1 MMMKTWLCTLAGL
14 AAAVSLTAVEYF
26 VSPSGQDSNAG
37 TEKEPFR
44 TIQKGVDT
52 LKPGDVLT
60 IFPGRYHESVKWK
73 FDGSPELRTVV
84 RAKIP
89 GTVLL
94 HGDRPVG
101 GFQPVLGMRNCFVA
115 SWPEMPQSVQEC
127 DTLVKYAR
135 ETGPAGSQVSFGTWR
150 YDAAGKKLYI
160 STSDGAAPDRHRIT
174 AAVLPSH
181 GFGVESAKPNGM
193 VTNVEVDGLCCRGF
207 DTGTPRAHQSVWG
220 IYLERPAGSVVRRS
234 HAVLNAGGIGMS
246 FADRCRIEDCSAVSN
261 GTTHHVS
268 AGNIIMLNSRNSVID
283 RCLSLR
289 SRTNG
294 IRFYGGG
301 NANDRIARSVSL
313 GDIRGSVRIKP
324 CDELSLLSEVF
335 TNGEAAC
342 NHTEYCVSASNDY
355 DPTGKNSKTTQIMQ
369 KMNAVLCGRDFAD
382 PWNADLRLQNGSE
395 IKCGFKG
402 KNVYFIAPQGSDD
415 QDGRSIDTPW
425 KTLKNVQPGS
435 TVYFLPGTY
444 AGGLKL
450 ETDNVTLAGRGQ
462 SAPAVIQGGE
472 NGLTVTGSGITV
484 LRLSFV
490 GSRKTGLV
498 CQGRNIVIDRCG
510 FAFCGNAVKADQ
522 VRDLSVIHSAFD
534 RSVKNLIDA
543 EKSAG
548 TVRHSILPHG
558 SLPEGFA
565 AAGNAYGTV
574 PPASDAAGEQI
585 EPQFTNAGKGDFS
598 LKNES
603 AFRCRALDGFHYGP
617 YFIQYGAEHIV
628 IPKPELLQAG
638 HGMAV
643 FGWWTPGKARNDF
656 QIREKQKNWRQIS
669 DPTVDSVFHTA
680 AVPGLKAGAE
690 YEYQLVLRP
699 AIQYKISS
707 SYLPAPPRPKKPAK
721 KKKTVTAPSMVSEVL
736 HFTMPDSDRPA
747 QTWHVSARS
756 GSDSNSGSA
765 EKPFRSI
772 SRAAMATLPGD
783 EVMVHEGVY
792 AETVTAAASGL
803 PDQPV
808 VYRAAPGENVWLD
821 GCGRR
826 LSRGFAIFG
835 KSHLKFD
842 GFKFRL
848 LGTAFPNTSG
858 AVMILNGSDIEVTR
872 CFHDGRGGGY
882 APPIVNCRVGENITL
897 RNSAAFSGMC
907 QVTLVNTK
915 NVILENNVFAIPSIW
930 TVAGFLVPDGSI
942 RFHRNIVTDN
952 SRAKTFQGLLRLDNL
967 HALDE
972 KDNLYY
978 TRFPRE
984 LRVIVDYLDPR
995 KKGKNPWTMLKL
1007 DDYYRQIGKDG
1018 GSRFAD
1024 PDLPLVKL
1032 WQWKN
1037 AGERQRDQ
1045 GKGASLGK
1053 KINDQE
1059 FSRNPQ
1065 NMSQFRYL
1073 DFQDCFAR
1081 SAPVAKDG
1089 KTIGPDPVQFKN
1101 MPSAKPQ
1108 TEWEQR

>member
-1 MMMKTWLCTLAGL
+1 MMKTWLCTLAGL
-14 AAAVSLTAVEYF
+14 AAVSLAAAEYF
-26 VSPSGQDSNAG
+26 VAPSGKDSSAG

-44 TIQKGVDT
+44 TVQKGVDT

-101 GFQPVLGMRNCFVA
+101 GFQPVPGMRNCFVT

-160 STSDGAAPDRHRIT
+160 STSDGAAPDQHRIT
-174 AAVLPSH
+174 ATVLPSH
-181 GFGVESAKPNGM
+181 GFGVEPAKPNGT

-207 DTGTPRAHQSVWG
+207 DTGTPAAHQSVWG
-220 IYLERPAGSVVRRS
+220 ICLERPVRSTVRRS
-234 HAVLNAGGIGMS
+234 HAVLNAGGIGMIA
-246 FADRCRIEDCSAVSN
+246 ADRCRIEDCSAVSN
-261 GTTHHVS
+261 GATNHVS

-283 RCLSLR
+283 RCVSLR

-313 GDIRGSVRIKP
+313 GDVRGSVRIKP

-355 DPTGKNSKTTQIMQ
+355 DPSGKNSRTTQIMQ
-369 KMNAVLCGRDFAD
+369 KLNAVLCGRDFAD
-382 PWNADLRLQNGSE
+382 PWNADLRLQDGSE

-402 KNVYFIAPQGSDD
+402 KNVYFIAPQGNDD
-415 QDGRSIDTPW
+415 QDGRSIDKPW

-450 ETDNVTLAGRGQ
+450 EADNVTLAGRGQ
-462 SAPAVIQGGE
+462 HAPAVIQGGE

-490 GSRKTGLV
+490 GSGKNGLV

-510 FAFCGNAVKADQ
+510 FASCGNAIKADQ
-522 VRDLSVIHSAFD
+522 VRDLNVIHSAFD
-534 RSVKNLIDA
+534 RSVKNLIEA

-565 AAGNAYGTV
+565 AAGNAYGSV

-585 EPQFTNAGKGDFS
+585 EPQFTNAEKGDFS

-617 YFIQYGAEHIV
+617 YFIQYGAEHI
-628 IPKPELLQAG
+628 IMPKPELLQAG
-638 HGMAV
+638 RGMAV
-643 FGWWTPGKARNDF
+643 FGWWTPGKARNVF
-656 QIREKQKNWRQIS
+656 QIREKQKIWRQIS
-669 DPTVDSVFHTA
+669 DPTIDSVFHTA
-680 AVPGLKAGAE
+680 AVPGLKAGTE
-690 YEYQLVLRP
+690 YEYQLVLQP
-699 AIQYKISS
+699 AIQYKISNN
-707 SYLPAPPRPKKPAK
+707 YLPALPRPGKQAK
-721 KKKTVTAPSMVSEVL
+721 KKKTVTAPSVASAVL
-736 HFTMPDSDRPA
+736 HFTMPASDRPA
-747 QTWHVSARS
+747 QSWHVSAKS
-756 GSDSNSGSA
+756 GSDANSGNA
-765 EKPFRSI
+765 EKPFRTI
-772 SRAAMATLPGD
+772 SRAAMSTLPGD
-783 EVMVHEGVY
+783 EVVVHEGVY

-803 PDQPV
+803 PGQPV

-821 GCGRR
+821 GSGRR
-826 LSRGFAIFG
+826 LSRGFVMFG

-842 GFKFRL
+842 GFKFKQ

-858 AVMILNGSDIEVTR
+858 AVMIINGSDIEVTR

-882 APPIVNCRVGENITL
+882 APPILNCRNGENLTL
-897 RNSAAFSGMC
+897 RNSVTFSGMS
-907 QVTLVNTK
+907 QVTLVNAK
-915 NVILENNVFAIPSIW
+915 NIVLENNVFLLASIW
-930 TVAGFLVPDGSI
+930 TVAAFLVPDGNL
-942 RFHRNIVTDN
+942 RFSRNIVSDN
-952 SRAKTFQGLLRLDNL
+952 SRAKTFQGMLRLENL
-967 HALDE
+967 RSLKE
-972 KDNLYY
+972 SDNLYY
-978 TRFPRE
+978 MRFPRD
-984 LRVIVDYLDPR
+984 LRVIADYQNDG
-995 KKGKNPWTMLKL
+995 KKRSGSWTKLTL
-1007 DDYYRQIGKDG
+1007 DDYYRHIGSDG
-1018 GSRFAD
+1018 GSFFAD
-1024 PDLPLVKL
+1024 PKLPALKL
-1032 WQWKN
+1032 WQWKD
-1037 AGERQRDQ
+1037 AAERQRDQ
-1045 GKGASLGK
+1045 AQGVSFGVKA
-1053 KINDQE
+1053 NNQE
-1059 FSRNPQ
+1059 FSRDPK
-1065 NMSQFRYL
+1065 NMSRFRSL
-1073 DFQDCFAR
+1073 DFRDCLVTP
-1081 SAPVAKDG
+1081 APAGKDG
-1089 KTIGPDPVQFKN
+1089 KVIGLDPVQFKD
-1101 MPSAKPQ
+1101 MFTGSPQ
-1108 TEWEQR
+1108 ISWEQR

>member
-1 MMMKTWLCTLAGL
+1 MMKTWLCTLAEF
-14 AAAVSLTAVEYF
+14 AAVSLAAAEYF
-26 VSPSGQDSNAG
+26 VAPSGKDNSEG

-73 FDGSPELRTVV
+73 FDGSTELRTVV

-94 HGDRPVG
+94 HGDRPVD
-101 GFQPVLGMRNCFVA
+101 GFQPVPGMRNCFVA

-193 VTNVEVDGLCCRGF
+193 VTNVEVDGLSCRGF
-207 DTGTPRAHQSVWG
+207 DTATPRPHQSVWG
-220 IYLERPAGSVVRRS
+220 IYLERPADSVVRRS

-246 FADRCRIEDCSAVSN
+246 FADRCRIEDCTAVSN

-313 GDIRGSVRIKP
+313 GDVRGSVRIKP

-355 DPTGKNSKTTQIMQ
+355 DPTGKNSRTTQIMQ

-382 PWNADLRLQNGSE
+382 PWNADLRLQNGSG

-402 KNVYFIAPQGSDD
+402 KNVYFIAPGGRDD
-415 QDGRSIDTPW
+415 QDGRSIDAPW

-450 ETDNVTLAGRGQ
+450 EADNVTLAGRGQ
-462 SAPAVIQGGE
+462 YAPSVIQGGE

-490 GSRKTGLV
+490 GSRKNGLV
-498 CQGRNIVIDRCG
+498 CQGKNIVIDRCG
-510 FAFCGNAVKADQ
+510 FASCGNAVKADQ

-543 EKSAG
+543 EKSSG
-548 TVRHSILPHG
+548 TVRHSILPHAN
-558 SLPEGFA
+558 LPEGFA
-565 AAGNAYGTV
+565 AAGNAYDTV

-585 EPQFTNAGKGDFS
+585 EPQFTNAEKGDFS

-617 YFIQYGAEHIV
+617 YFVQYGAEHIV
-628 IPKPELLQAG
+628 MPKPELLQAG
-638 HGMAV
+638 RGMAV
-643 FGWWTPGKARNDF
+643 FGWWTPGKARNVF

-669 DPTVDSVFHTA
+669 DPTVDSVFHAA

-690 YEYQLVLRP
+690 YEYQLVLQP

-707 SYLPAPPRPKKPAK
+707 SYLPAPPRPKKTAK
-721 KKKTVTAPSMVSEVL
+721 KKKTVTAPSAASEVQS
-736 HFTMPDSDRPA
+736 FVMPAADRPV

-765 EKPFRSI
+765 EKPFRTI
-772 SRAAMATLPGD
+772 FRAAMATLPGD

-792 AETVTAAASGL
+792 SETVTAAASGL
-803 PDQPV
+803 PGQPV

-821 GCGRR
+821 GNGRR
-826 LSRGFAIFG
+826 LSRGFVIFG

-842 GFKFRL
+842 GFKFRQF
-848 LGTAFPNTSG
+848 GTAYPNTSG

-882 APPIVNCRVGENITL
+882 APPILNCRTGENITL
-897 RNSAAFSGMC
+897 RNSVAFSGMS
-907 QVTLVNTK
+907 QVTLVNAK
-915 NVILENNVFAIPSIW
+915 NIVLENNVFLLASIW
-930 TVAGFLVPDGSI
+930 TVAAFLVPDGDL
-942 RFHRNIVTDN
+942 RFSRNIVSDN
-952 SRAKTFQGLLRLDNL
+952 SRAKTFQGMLRLENL
-967 HALDE
+967 RSLKE
-972 KDNLYY
+972 SDNLYY
-978 TRFPRE
+978 MRFPRE
-984 LRVIVDYLDPR
+984 LRVIADYQNDGKKRSGSWTKLTLDE
-995 KKGKNPWTMLKL
+995 
-1007 DDYYRQIGKDG
+1007 YYRHIGSDG
-1018 GSRFAD
+1018 GSFFAD
-1024 PDLPLVKL
+1024 PKLPALKL
-1032 WQWKN
+1032 WQWKD
-1037 AGERQRDQ
+1037 AAERQRDQ
-1045 GKGASLGK
+1045 AQGVQFGVKA
-1053 KINDQE
+1053 NNQE
-1059 FSRNPQ
+1059 FSRDPK
-1065 NMSQFRYL
+1065 NMSRFRSL
-1073 DFQDCFAR
+1073 DFRDCLVTP
-1081 SAPVAKDG
+1081 APVGKDG
-1089 KTIGPDPVQFKN
+1089 KVIGLDPDQFKD
-1101 MPSAKPQ
+1101 MFTGSPQ
-1108 TEWEQR
+1108 IRWEQR